1 MLIAAVLVALV
12 ALVLLVIAVQAESD
26 IWSYL
31 LIVVAGIGLV
41 LWVWDVIRSRR

>member
-31 LIVVAGIGLV
+31 LILVAGIGFV
-41 LWVWDVIRSRR
+41 LWIWDVIRTRR